1 MVAIVVISGIGLL
14 GLAAVL
20 TGLAS
25 PLISSV
31 QEVVAAIEW
40 PQWLSV
46 TPPDTT
52 PPAVSN
58 VDVSDVTQTSAVI
71 TWETDEPATSQ
82 IMACDPDGICTWTEQ
97 DTTLATTHSVSL
109 TGLKPNT
116 TYHYTVISMD
126 AGETEVTSEG
136 EFPTPGGAD
145 TTNPVISGVDTFAIT
160 DSSAT
165 ISWKT
170 DENATSQVEYGTTD
184 AYGSTTPLDEKLT
197 KNHSVALSGLQ
208 PDTTYHFM
216 VKSRDS
222 SGNEATSSDT
232 AFQTQSPVPPAPAP
246 PVAEN
251 DKPAPDFSL
260 QTIEG
265 EAVSL
270 SKFRG
275 RLVMLNFRTI
285 ESDIRAKELYSMQT
299 VRNEWSPDELVILAV
314 HFRDSATDVR
324 SFVDGKGF
332 TFRLVIDPLGEV
344 AGPNCYD
351 VTSIPTTFFIDREGI
366 IRAVKKG
373 RFDSARRI
381 EDILES
387 M

>member
-1 MVAIVVISGIGLL
+1 MGL
-14 GLAAVL
+14 
-20 TGLAS
+20 
-25 PLISSV
+25 I
-31 QEVVAAIEW
+31 I
-40 PQWLSV
+40 
-46 TPPDTT
+46 
-52 PPAVSN
+52 
-58 VDVSDVTQTSAVI
+58 
-71 TWETDEPATSQ
+71 
-82 IMACDPDGICTWTEQ
+82 
-97 DTTLATTHSVSL
+97 
-109 TGLKPNT
+109 
-116 TYHYTVISMD
+116 YD
-126 AGETEVTSEG
+126 AGQYSKEDDKVKALIFKG
-136 EFPTPGGAD
+136 DA
-145 TTNPVISGVDTFAIT
+145 FAIT

-197 KNHSVALSGLQ
+197 QNHSVAVSSLQ
-208 PDTTYHFM
+208 PDTTYHFI
-216 VKSRDS
+216 VKSKDA

-232 AFQTQSPVPPAPAP
+232 AFQTHAPVSPAPTPA
-246 PVAEN
+246 VAEK

-265 EAVSL
+265 EAISL

-285 ESDIRAKELYSMQT
+285 ESDTRAKELYSMQT

-324 SFVDGKGF
+324 GFVHGKGF
-332 TFRLVIDPLGEV
+332 TFRLVIDPLGVV

-351 VTSIPTTFFIDREGI
+351 VTSIPTTFFIDHEGI

>member
-1 MVAIVVISGIGLL
+1 MVAIVVISGIGLI

-31 QEVVAAIEW
+31 QEVVAGIEW

-58 VDVSDVTQTSAVI
+58 VEVSDVTQTSAVI
-71 TWETDEPATSQ
+71 TWDTDEPATSQ
-82 IMACDPDGICTWTEQ
+82 VMACDPDGISTSTEQ

-109 TGLKPNT
+109 SDLKPNT

-126 AGETEVTSEG
+126 AGENEGTSEG

-145 TTNPVISGVDTFAIT
+145 TTNPVISGVDAFAIP

-197 KNHSVALSGLQ
+197 QNHSVALSGLQ
-208 PDTTYHFM
+208 PDTTYHFI

-222 SGNEATSSDT
+222 SGNEATSGPGST
-232 AFQTQSPVPPAPAP
+232 FATLPGLPADLEIGPE
-246 PVAEN
+246 VGML
-251 DKPAPDFSL
+251 APDFTL
-260 QTIEG
+260 ETIDG
-265 EAVSL
+265 KALKL
-270 SKFRG
+270 SSYHGKI
-275 RLVMLNFRTI
+275 VMLYF
-285 ESDIRAKELYSMQT
+285 
-299 VRNEWSPDELVILAV
+299 WSGNRQCMSEMPHIQALFETWSGKELVILAINV
-314 HFRDSATDVR
+314 KESAADVR
-324 SFVDGKGF
+324 EFVNYRGF
-332 TFRLVIDPLGEV
+332 TFPVLLDPQGEV
-344 AGPNCYD
+344 AELYQ
-351 VTSIPTTFFIDREGI
+351 VSSKPTTFLVDANGI
-366 IRAVKKG
+366 IQYKV
-373 RFDSARRI
+373 ARSFRTQQEI
-381 EDILES
+381 ENKLES